1 MVHEV
6 LHLKK
11 VLHNFMIQH
20 NNTTVSNIDTCII
33 RALVKKTET
42 SKERKRLKKCMIRL
56 QISLVLSKRLDSR
69 LAP

>member
-1 MVHEV
+1 MLHEV

-33 RALVKKTET
+33 RALVKKQKHRK
-42 SKERKRLKKCMIRL
+42 KE
-56 QISLVLSKRLDSR
+56 SD
-69 LAP
+69 

>member
-20 NNTTVSNIDTCII
+20 YTCNTTVNNIDTCII
-33 RALVKKTET
+33 RALVKKQNI
-42 SKERKRLKKCMIRL
+42 ERKKAIKKVYDQVADQFGI
-56 QISLVLSKRLDSR
+56 K
-69 LAP
+69 